1 MAPDNRSVTTSPA
14 APGRG
19 REEVLKDAVDR
30 IFAEF
35 ELLFPLQFKSA
46 YDSQEKLNSA
56 KQVWYQVLKERR
68 LDPVLLVHAARDAAA
83 DSKYLPTVQEVLQR
97 HEERYRPPPPLPLPA
112 EKPLK
117 REKILQAIAAARR
130 LLKK

>member
-1 MAPDNRSVTTSPA
+1 MAPDNRSVTIPPA

-68 LDPVLLVHAARDAAA
+68 LDPVLLVLAARDAAA
-83 DSKYLPTVQEVLQR
+83 DSKYLPTVHEVLER
-97 HEERYRPPPPLPLPA
+97 HEARYRPPPPLPLPA

-117 REKILQAIAAARR
+117 PQKILQEIAAARK